1 MPNKYQWYVGSL
13 FLLVV
18 STAACAPR
26 LDVSDETVTVSS
38 ATAPIPAASNQ
49 TPVSNSVAKQNDL
62 IFVEFFAGA

>member
-18 STAACAPR
+18 STTACTPR
-26 LDVSDETVTVSS
+26 PGVSGETVTVPS

-49 TPVSNSVAKQNDL
+49 TPISDSAARQNDL